1 MALEGVDI
9 EPLKFPSIHKWK
21 STMKVYST
29 SDMQRSVLLLL
40 GGRVGGQGRGLARL
54 KNCKLAVLSLFLS
67 VFLSFFLS
75 FSLSS
80 EDTLQD
86 LYPPF
91 PAISARAT
99 TNNYFFVDESIN

>member
-40 GGRVGGQGRGLARL
+40 GGGRVGGQWRGLARF

-67 VFLSFFLS
+67 VFLSLCLSFFLS
-75 FSLSS
+75 F
-80 EDTLQD
+80 
-86 LYPPF
+86 F
-91 PAISARAT
+91 
-99 TNNYFFVDESIN
+99 